1 MLKIILQLIDL
12 HSELLLFVCLAINVL
27 IALLKILVVLRV
39 VLLEVS
45 LLFLKLD
52 AGLSELLSQLL
63 YIDCLYAEITSHSQV
78 VIWCACPRPLGVEFH
93 LDL

>member
-78 VIWCACPRPLGVEFH
+78 VIW
-93 LDL
+93 